1 MLPHKN
7 TNIGESL
14 GVFNYFKNS
23 LRMAPLP
30 IIALIIYMSLRST
43 TFWDDFNM
51 KSTAMWHVAY
61 SGWYDV
67 LLITSILVSI
77 INRSI
82 KFYAKDLLVFIVLV
96 IIIALSFCS
105 GKTIDIQHVI
115 DSAIFLLRVFLSFS
129 FAKGLTRRLGVK
141 EAESVLI
148 MLFIILSISALFV
161 YQLQFGSFNRIF
173 AAAMSAPSFA
183 QVAVVVFLI
192 AIVREYNKM
201 ALFSLVF
208 LFLTFSRTSILLLII
223 LFVIYSKTLP
233 LKTTLR
239 YFIAVVGVIAVAA
252 FIVTNYTGDAFTFLI
267 SERTDMEGISTLNS
281 RDVIWE
287 TAVKIMQDGD
297 IPTFGIGLNGSP
309 SLLKYI
315 NLDTVT
321 DEGLVVA
328 VPHFHSILIEYGF
341 GLGISAIFLGV
352 CLIRRIWQTLYHN
365 CYPAFFIFAF
375 FLICQSGDFTFYNP
389 KELVIWS
396 LMLGIAEGQW
406 TVEHGEDSTQLDR
419 ILPSSSRIF

>member
-1 MLPHKN
+1 MLPNANIN
-7 TNIGESL
+7 TDKSMG
-14 GVFNYFKNS
+14 FFDYFKKS
-23 LRMAPLP
+23 LKIAPLP
-30 IIALIIYMSLRST
+30 IITLMIYMSLRST
-43 TFWDDFNM
+43 TFWDESNL
-51 KSTAMWHVAY
+51 KSTAMWHLSY

-67 LLITSILVSI
+67 LLISSILISI

-82 KFYAKDLLVFIVLV
+82 KFYAKDLLIFMVLV
-96 IIIALSFCS
+96 IIVALSFCS
-105 GKTIDIQHVI
+105 GRTVDIQHVI

-129 FAKGLTRRLGVK
+129 FAKGLARRVGVK
-141 EAESVLI
+141 EAESVLMI
-148 MLFIILSISALFV
+148 VFIILAISALFV
-161 YQLQFGSFNRIF
+161 YQLQFATFNRIF

-183 QVAVVVFLI
+183 QVAVVVFLT
-192 AIVREYNKM
+192 AVVREYNKM

-233 LKTTLR
+233 LKKTLR
-239 YFIAVVGVIAVAA
+239 YSIVVVGVITVAA
-252 FIVTNYTGDAFTFLI
+252 FIITNYTGDAFTVMI

-281 RDVIWE
+281 RDMIWD
-287 TAVKIMQDGD
+287 TAVKVMQDGD

-309 SLLKYI
+309 SLLKNI

-321 DEGLVVA
+321 DEGIVVSVA
-328 VPHFHSILIEYGF
+328 HFHSILIEYGF
-341 GLGISAIFLGV
+341 GLGISSLFLWA

-365 CYPAFFIFAF
+365 CYPAFFTFTF

-406 TVEHGEDSTQLDR
+406 TVEHGEDSAQLDR
-419 ILPSSSRIF
+419 ILPGSSRIF